1 MAKELYEE
9 LGEEK
14 LSKFEEVKDF
24 EIDGDSL
31 KVSEGICPEC
41 NMKMDKVIENRNL
54 FDGALTFHIIKY
66 RCQKCNKEYM
76 DLKQAEKYDF
86 YLSLK
91 KIKRPISYITQS
103 LTKSQGLI
111 KA

>member
-1 MAKELYEE
+1 MSKELYENLSEEE
-9 LGEEK
+9 LN
-14 LSKFEEVKDF
+14 KFEEVKDF
-24 EIDGDSL
+24 KIDEDSL

-41 NMKMDKVIENRNL
+41 NLKMDKVIENRNL

-66 RCQKCNKEYM
+66 RCEKCKKEYM
-76 DLKQAEKYDF
+76 DLKQAEKYDL
-86 YLSLK
+86 YLSIK

-103 LTKSQGLI
+103 LTKNEESI

>member
-1 MAKELYEE
+1 MSKELYENLSEEE
-9 LGEEK
+9 LN
-14 LSKFEEVKDF
+14 KFEKVKGFKVD
-24 EIDGDSL
+24 EDSL

-41 NMKMDKVIENRNL
+41 SFKMDKVIENRNL

-66 RCQKCNKEYM
+66 KCEKCKKEYM
-76 DLKQAEKYDF
+76 DLKQAEKYDL

-103 LTKSQGLI
+103 LTKNEEFI